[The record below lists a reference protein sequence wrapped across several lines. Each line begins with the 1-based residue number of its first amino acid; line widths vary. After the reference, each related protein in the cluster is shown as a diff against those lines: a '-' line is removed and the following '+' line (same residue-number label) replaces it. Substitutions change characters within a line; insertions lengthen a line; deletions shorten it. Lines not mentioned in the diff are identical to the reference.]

1 MAKIVINEISQ
12 NYTYNIGDTSYATVA
27 IPITA
32 SWGEAFA
39 PLSAFN
45 DAVVAYD
52 TTSTD
57 IVDKFENVPWKHFP
71 ATQEGV
77 EQFVATYRG
86 PASNFKSAK
95 DYSYQMAM
103 TYLTA
108 GYDVLVCRVTAATY
122 AQSNLV
128 SIGSGGAGGSLVFKA
143 KYAGTFG
150 NTLRVTL
157 RSIPYAGTAYNYWNA
172 IVYIVDPNTGTLSA
186 VENHVFFFEV
196 IHETETI
203 PYYEDIKSDF
213 ITIVTANEGGSGTT
227 GTITDSLTLALTTC
241 VFDGTNGS
249 IAAVDIIPVDTAA
262 ASDAAK
268 CAMGTI
274 NKYQTTTTTGSGNDA
289 VTVTTDHYTYGA
301 TYYANLR
308 YSMSDILAG
317 GTGFQLATGYTNPAP
332 EGNRPEYVGAMYN
345 MSDASSGYT
354 VTDPEIANVYRNNEF
369 NYTAAFIAYT
379 MLTDKLNYSPNRVAS
394 PWDDQNFDTL
404 DFNRTAWTGRI
415 PVVSPIHRK
424 IMEVAYYG
432 RCATGMI
439 DIPRSCTR
447 ANVYNATGSTSTEGY
462 AQLLSHDTLAS
473 SATDINTFLYNTHCA
488 LFAPWAQY
496 RLVGMTKQTATPPS
510 MLGMLIQRAMILN
523 QPIQYEWALP
533 TNRSQNL
540 KIGALDYKTPKHILD
555 KWQSLEGV
563 GVNVIA
569 DIPALGV
576 NLWGNS
582 TLFEVPP
589 ATYQA
594 LANLSTRYLVNAVE
608 DLAYRCGI
616 AITFQYNNQQAY
628 NKFYAGVTPL
638 LDTMRNVG
646 AIEDYYVKMS
656 ADIDA
661 AGMVRANTVLGKIYL
676 VINGVI
682 NDVIVDLIALPP
694 GTDLAPFTE

>member
-12 NYTYNIGDTSYATVA
+12 NYTYNIGDNSYATVA

-32 SWGEAFA
+32 SWGEALTLEDFDNA
-39 PLSAFN
+39 G
-45 DAVVAYD
+45 VAYN

-57 IVDKFENVPWKHFP
+57 IVDKFESVPWKHFP

-77 EQFVATYRG
+77 EQFVAEYRG
-86 PASNFKSAK
+86 PASNYKSSK

-108 GYDVLVCRVTAATY
+108 GYDVLVCRVCSGTQ
-122 AQSNLV
+122 AQSNTQ
-128 SIGSGGAGGSLVFKA
+128 SITVGQAGFGVQFKA

-150 NTLRVTL
+150 STLRVTL
-157 RSIPYAGTAYNYWNA
+157 RSVAYGTSGYNYWNA
-172 IVYIVDPNTGTLSA
+172 IVYIADPNTGTLSA
-186 VENHVFFFEV
+186 VENHVFFFQSE
-196 IHETETI
+196 HETDNI
-203 PYYEDIKSDF
+203 PYYEEINSSF
-213 ITIVTANEGGSGTT
+213 INIVISSGTPSDS
-227 GTITDSLTLALTTC
+227 GTLTLTTF
-241 VFDGTNGS
+241 VFDGTNS
-249 IAAVDIIPVDTAA
+249 SVA
-262 ASDAAK
+262 
-268 CAMGTI
+268 GTDCM
-274 NKYQTTTTTGSGNDA
+274 SP
-289 VTVTTDHYTYGA
+289 VTVTDAIKLMMGTEHTQGTGSDAYKIYGA

-308 YSMSDILAG
+308 YSMSDKLAG
-317 GTGFQLATGYTNPAP
+317 GSGFALEAQQDADPKPASGAPIYVQYIYTMSQDPASGQTSRIP
-332 EGNRPEYVGAMYN
+332 TE
-345 MSDASSGYT
+345 AS
-354 VTDPEIANVYRNNEF
+354 VANTYRILEF

-394 PWDDQNFDTL
+394 PGWDDQNFDAL
-404 DFNRTAWTGRI
+404 DFDKTAWTGRI
-415 PVVSPIHRK
+415 PLVSPLHRK

-462 AQLLSHDTLAS
+462 AQLLSHDAIAS
-473 SATDINTFLYNTHCA
+473 SANDINTFLYNTHCA

-496 RLVGMTKQTATPPS
+496 RLVGMVKQVTTSPS
-510 MLGMLIQRAMILN
+510 MLAMLIQRAMILN

-533 TNRSQNL
+533 TNRSHNL

-661 AGMVRANTVLGKIYL
+661 AGMVKANSVLGKIYL
-676 VINGVI
+676 VVAGVV
-682 NDVIVDLIALPP
+682 NDIVVDLIALPP
-694 GTDLAPFTE
+694 GTDLAPFAQ

>member
-32 SWGEAFA
+32 SWGEALTLEDF
-39 PLSAFN
+39 
-45 DAVVAYD
+45 DAANVAYN
-52 TTSTD
+52 TTSAD
-57 IVDKFENVPWKHFP
+57 IVDKFESVPWKHFP

-77 EQFVATYRG
+77 EQFVAEYRG
-86 PASNFKSAK
+86 PASNYKSAK

-108 GYDVLVCRVTAATY
+108 GYDVLVCRICSGTQ
-122 AQSNLV
+122 AQTKTQ
-128 SIGSGGAGGSLVFKA
+128 SISVGQAGFGVKFKA

-150 NTLRVTL
+150 STLRVTL
-157 RSIPYAGTAYNYWNA
+157 RSVTYGSTGYNYWNA
-172 IVYIVDPNTGTLSA
+172 IVYISDPNTGTLNA
-186 VENHVFFFEV
+186 VENHVFFFQAE
-196 IHETETI
+196 HETENI
-203 PYYEDIKSDF
+203 AYYEEINSNFIDI
-213 ITIVTANEGGSGTT
+213 VVASGTPS
-227 GTITDSLTLALTTC
+227 DSGSLVLTTFK
-241 VFDGTNGS
+241 FDGTDGDISNNS
-249 IAAVDIIPVDTAA
+249 IAGTDCMQPETVT
-262 ASDAAK
+262 DAIK
-268 CAMGTI
+268 LMMGTEHT
-274 NKYQTTTTTGSGNDA
+274 QGTGADA
-289 VTVTTDHYTYGA
+289 YKIYGA

-308 YSMSDILAG
+308 YSMSDKLAG
-317 GTGFQLATGYTNPAP
+317 GVGYELQPQDNADPKPASGAP
-332 EGNRPEYVGAMYN
+332 IYVQYIYT
-345 MSDASSGYT
+345 MSQDPASGQTSRIPS
-354 VTDPEIANVYRNNEF
+354 DSSIANTYRLMEF

-379 MLTDKLNYSPNRVAS
+379 MLTDKLNFSPNRIAS
-394 PWDDQNFDTL
+394 PGWDDQNYDAL
-404 DFNRTAWTGRI
+404 DFDKTAWTGRI
-415 PVVSPIHRK
+415 PMVSPLHRK

-439 DIPRSCTR
+439 DIPRSCSR

-462 AQLLSHDTLAS
+462 AQLLAHDTIAS
-473 SATDINTFLYNTHCA
+473 SANDINTFLYNTHCA

-533 TNRSQNL
+533 TNRSHNL

-676 VINGVI
+676 VIQGVI
-682 NDVIVDLIALPP
+682 NDVVVDLIALPP
-694 GTDLAPFTE
+694 GTDLTPFAQ

>member
-12 NYTYNIGDTSYATVA
+12 NYTYNIGDSSYATVA

-32 SWGEAFA
+32 SWGEALTLEDFDNA
-39 PLSAFN
+39 G
-45 DAVVAYD
+45 VAYN

-57 IVDKFENVPWKHFP
+57 IVEKFEDVPWKHFP

-108 GYDVLVCRVTAATY
+108 GYDVLVCRISSGTQ
-122 AQSNLV
+122 AQSNV
-128 SIGSGGAGGSLVFKA
+128 QSITATPSGFGVQFKA

-150 NTLRVTL
+150 STLRVTL
-157 RSIPYAGTAYNYWNA
+157 RSVAYGTSGYNYWNA
-172 IVYIVDPNTGTLSA
+172 IVYISDPNTGTLSA
-186 VENHVFFFEV
+186 VENHAFFFEAE
-196 IHETETI
+196 HETDNI
-203 PYYEDIKSDF
+203 PYYEEINSAF
-213 ITIVTANEGGSGTT
+213 INIVISSGTPSDA
-227 GTITDSLTLALTTC
+227 GTLTLTTF
-241 VFDGTNGS
+241 VFDGTNS
-249 IAAVDIIPVDTAA
+249 SVA
-262 ASDAAK
+262 
-268 CAMGTI
+268 GTDCM
-274 NKYQTTTTTGSGNDA
+274 QP
-289 VTVTTDHYTYGA
+289 VTVTNAIKLMMGTEHTQGTGADEYKIYGA

-308 YSMSDILAG
+308 YSMSDKLAG
-317 GTGFQLATGYTNPAP
+317 GTGFALQPQESADPKPESGAPIYVQYIYTMSQDPASGSTSRIP
-332 EGNRPEYVGAMYN
+332 TE
-345 MSDASSGYT
+345 SS
-354 VTDPEIANVYRNNEF
+354 VANTYRILEF

-379 MLTDKLNYSPNRVAS
+379 MLTDKLNFNPNRIAS
-394 PWDDQNFDTL
+394 PWDDQNYDAL
-404 DFNRTAWTGRI
+404 DFDKTAWTGRI
-415 PVVSPIHRK
+415 PIVSPLHRK
-424 IMEVAYYG
+424 IMEVSYYG

-462 AQLLSHDTLAS
+462 AQLLSHDAIVS

-496 RLVGMTKQTATPPS
+496 RLVGMVKQTATPPS
-510 MLGMLIQRAMILN
+510 MLAMLIQRAMILN

-533 TNRSQNL
+533 TNRSHNL
-540 KIGALDYKTPKHILD
+540 RIGALDYKTPKHILD

-616 AITFQYNNQQAY
+616 SITFQYNNQQAY

-638 LDTMRNVG
+638 LDTMKNVG

-661 AGMVRANTVLGKIYL
+661 SGMIKANTVVGAIYL
-676 VINGVI
+676 VIEGVI

-694 GTDLAPFTE
+694 GTDLTPFAQ